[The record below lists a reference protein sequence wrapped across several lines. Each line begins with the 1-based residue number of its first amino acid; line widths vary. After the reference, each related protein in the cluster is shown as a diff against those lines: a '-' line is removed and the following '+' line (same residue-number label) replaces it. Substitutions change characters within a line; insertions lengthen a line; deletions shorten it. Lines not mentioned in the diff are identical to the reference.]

1 MIWDDWFRLL
11 DKIKINKLINKCC
24 QQIVDNTC
32 TDSMDAVC
40 YDVSSV
46 LHTVCIQV
54 LTFSFHA
61 LTNYFWNGKFRV
73 KIFSADQQHWW
84 KQHWIV
90 ANFCESCKKKNEL
103 SFIPVQT
110 HPRTDGPNSTGSS
123 NPFERF
129 HQENMAFRGNFCL
142 ILLIN
147 QKITNMVFSFV

>member
-11 DKIKINKLINKCC
+11 DKIKINKLISKCC

-90 ANFCESCKKKNEL
+90 ANFCESCKKKTNYLLFLFKLIQE
-103 SFIPVQT
+103 QT
-110 HPRTDGPNSTGSS
+110 GPT
-123 NPFERF
+123 
-129 HQENMAFRGNFCL
+129 QQVAA
-142 ILLIN
+142 ILLKDFI
-147 QKITNMVFSFV
+147 KKTWHSEVIFV